1 MRRVLFLAFVLAF
14 VLVGCGGSGDTT
26 VGVPPQATAI
36 ESSDNAQINT
46 IITQLKQ
53 TVPQEMEAQKVKP
66 ETIEQNVY
74 RTTASLQDVQNFYSG
89 LTQKGWNHAHRI
101 PGVQNNILYD
111 SYSNGNT
118 SLIVTAFDAS
128 ALGGNGVII
137 YTAKGTT

>member
-89 LTQKGWNHAHRI
+89 LTQKGWSHAHRI